1 MRTTQEHALR
11 KFCEEGGS
19 SKITDIRWLTHKD
32 TEQFKG
38 SAFVD
43 FDSVEGVDEIVKK
56 RGELLLGR
64 PVRIDYA

>member
-1 MRTTQEHALR
+1 MT
-11 KFCEEGGS
+11 KFCEDGGG
-19 SKITDIRWLTHKD
+19 KITDIRWLTHKD
-32 TEQFKG
+32 TQAFKG

-43 FDSVEGVDEIVKK
+43 FDSVEGVDNIIKK